1 MDDDEDVP
9 AERLGR
15 DSGLAVERTHLA
27 WNRSG
32 LAGAVTVAIVLRR
45 LWPLHGDR
53 TVLALALI
61 AGGGALWVVGMRLG
75 RRIGQ
80 VAGAD
85 RTLGESACRMM
96 AIGTVLLAIA
106 GFVVSIL

>member
-1 MDDDEDVP
+1 MDEDP
-9 AERLGR
+9 LAESIGR

-45 LWPLHGDR
+45 LWPLNGDR

-61 AGGGALWVVGMRLG
+61 AAGGAMWVVGMRLG

-80 VAGAD
+80 AAGAE
-85 RTLGESACRMM
+85 RTLGESACRLM
-96 AIGTVLLAIA
+96 AAGTVLLAMA
-106 GFVVSIL
+106 GFIVSIL

>member
-1 MDDDEDVP
+1 MDENAD
-9 AERLGR
+9 AEPIGR
-15 DSGLAVERTHLA
+15 DSGLAVERTDLA

-32 LAGAVTVAIVLRR
+32 LAVAVTVAIVLRR
-45 LWPLHGDR
+45 LWPLQGAR

-61 AGGGALWVVGMRLG
+61 AAGGAAWVAGMRLG

-80 VAGAD
+80 AAGAD

-106 GFVVSIL
+106 GFIVSVL

>member
-1 MDDDEDVP
+1 MDEDPP
-9 AERLGR
+9 AESVGR

-45 LWPLHGDR
+45 LWPLNGDR

-61 AGGGALWVVGMRLG
+61 AAGGAMWVVGMRLG

-80 VAGAD
+80 AAGAE
-85 RTLGESACRMM
+85 RTLGESACRLM
-96 AIGTVLLAIA
+96 AVGTVLLAMA
-106 GFVVSIL
+106 GFIVSIL

>member
-1 MDDDEDVP
+1 MDEDAP
-9 AERLGR
+9 AEPVGR
-15 DSGLAVERTHLA
+15 DSGLAVERTYLA

-61 AGGGALWVVGMRLG
+61 AIGAAMWVFGMRLG
-75 RRIGQ
+75 RRIGRA
-80 VAGAD
+80 AGAD

-96 AIGTVLLAIA
+96 AVGTVLLATA
-106 GFVVSIL
+106 GFIVSIL